1 MTFILSEDEAL
12 KDMLKGIIVTDEKNT
27 AREVGVYFARPDVES
42 RTQSY
47 PYITIELLDIN
58 WANYR
63 QMSGFVVDSDLQGTR
78 VPIENESFSYM
89 TPGAWD
95 LMYQITAYSR
105 HPRHDRA
112 IMGKLLTKDLVNKRG
127 FLKVPNELGTEFSY
141 RHMTLEDFAKRDTI
155 EDGRRL
161 YRSVFTVLVTSE
173 ASNDS
178 AALVDV
184 QTVDLNTNPDFVPSD
199 LDTP

>member
-1 MTFILSEDEAL
+1 MSFILAEDEAL
-12 KDMLKGIIVTDEKNT
+12 KEMLKGIIVTDEKNT

-47 PYITIELLDIN
+47 PYITIELIDIN

-78 VPIENESFSYM
+78 IPIENESFSYM

-112 IMGKLLTKDLVNKRG
+112 IVGKLLTKDLVNKRG

-141 RHMTLEDFAKRDTI
+141 RHMTLGDFAKRDTI

-184 QTVDLNTNPDFVPSD
+184 QTVNLNTNPDFVPSD